1 MKEDFNQYL
10 NILGIDSVL
19 IRKRIEELIIMI
31 KNLHSEEIIDIIIG
45 EYINKE
51 GESEIIGLGIYSENF
66 VSIFGNFLHD
76 NEFALFN
83 HKKPLESIRFITENY
98 DFLEATQDS
107 KLGVTFLF
115 RKGEGFAGRASGT
128 NCDYLKTII
137 YKYFIRSLRY

>member
-76 NEFALFN
+76 NEFTIYN
-83 HKKPLESIRFITENY
+83 HKKPLKSINITPKNY
-98 DFLEATQDS
+98 DFSEATQDS
-107 KLGVTFLF
+107 MLRVSLLF
-115 RKGEGFAGRASGT
+115 RMEEGFYGVASGI
-128 NCDYLKTII
+128 NCDYLKKII
-137 YKYFIRSLRY
+137 YKYFINSLR